1 MPYTNSHGCHRLYVS
16 NDKIERAEDTIFSTS
31 APVSMGCITQEETI
45 AQQPV
50 PHSGRAFILR
60 PATREPHFPA

>member
-16 NDKIERAEDTIFSTS
+16 NDKIERAEGTIFSTS
-31 APVSMGCITQEETI
+31 APVSMGGITQEETI

-50 PHSGRAFILR
+50 LHTGRAFILR
-60 PATREPHFPA
+60 PDPQEPRFPA